1 MTKSDISDDIA
12 YNPYRSTIT
21 KSLSSQW
28 PRLPTIE
35 KQQLK
40 SYVAT
45 HSSIPLSDI
54 DSRYRYE
61 RLAFV
66 GEGMLFSFVTSLIQD
81 LFPGID
87 RESASIFRSKLLS
100 PPVLSSISIYYSLP
114 SKAIISRHILEA
126 TRNSIKATSEMF
138 EAYLG
143 GLFYSYEKH
152 FREEMIDPALTRN
165 TERIYKSSVGEEQG
179 EDTKDE
185 KKNKKR
191 KLSNNTFQ
199 NSQESQSHSYVN
211 YCSAQSYAYDQ
222 IQPFLLPIFTSLA
235 KELYDP
241 NECEHK
247 KLLGLSENSKGELHI
262 LLGKN
267 KLPMPIYAQDKVLP
281 SDESSN
287 EGGAGS
293 SNGSHKVG
301 RSKRGLKWKVSCIIV
316 LPEQDIFIRE
326 EGMASNSKDAGNIA
340 AYLALKKLREI
351 MLDQGKKGEEKGGE
365 GHMRVT
371 H

>member
-21 KSLSSQW
+21 KSLSLQW
-28 PRLPTIE
+28 PRLPKIE
-35 KQQLK
+35 NEQLK
-40 SYVAT
+40 SYATT

-66 GEGMLFSFVTSLIQD
+66 GEGILFSFVTSLIQD

-87 RESASIFRSKLLS
+87 RESASISYLRYPPFQDSLSTCPLIHFHPLLATFQGDNQ
-100 PPVLSSISIYYSLP
+100 Y
-114 SKAIISRHILEA
+114 ILEP

-152 FREEMIDPALTRN
+152 FQEGMIDPALTRN
-165 TERIYKSSVGEEQG
+165 TERIHGSSVGEEQG
-179 EDTKDE
+179 QDTKDG
-185 KKNKKR
+185 KMNKKR
-191 KLSNNTFQ
+191 KLNDATFQ
-199 NSQESQSHSYVN
+199 NSQASQSHSCVN
-211 YCSAQSYAYDQ
+211 CSSAQSDADAQ

-235 KELYDP
+235 KKLYDP

-247 KLLGLSENSKGELHI
+247 KLLALSQNSKGELHI

-267 KLPMPIYAQDKVLP
+267 KLPMPIYTQDKVLP

-293 SNGSHKVG
+293 GDGSPLQNSSSIYKCLSALREVLKIWWVTDII
-301 RSKRGLKWKVSCIIV
+301 SGLLHYS
-316 LPEQDIFIRE
+316 RE
-326 EGMASNSKDAGNIA
+326 DGVASNLKDAGNIA
-340 AYLALKKLREI
+340 AYLALKNFREI
-351 MLDQGKKGEEKGGE
+351 MLDQGKKGK
-365 GHMRVT
+365 
-371 H
+371 